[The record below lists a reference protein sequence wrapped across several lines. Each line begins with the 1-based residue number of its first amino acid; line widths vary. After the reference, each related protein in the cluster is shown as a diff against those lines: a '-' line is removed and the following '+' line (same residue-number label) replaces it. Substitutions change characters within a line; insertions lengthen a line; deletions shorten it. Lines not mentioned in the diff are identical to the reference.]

1 MSFPLGL
8 QQSLERKVGQAPEL
22 LLYLLFLYSD
32 STGEACS
39 AVSSPSVAPCG
50 IGVCRLST
58 EAIGERMK
66 EGGCWEGAEPGRIPV
81 ELDNKDANN
90 GGDRFTFA

>member
-1 MSFPLGL
+1 MLGRELGQTNKGQFMSFPLGL

-22 LLYLLFLYSD
+22 LLYLPFLYSD
-32 STGEACS
+32 STGEVCS

-66 EGGCWEGAEPGRIPV
+66 EGGCREGAEPGTQMW
-81 ELDNKDANN
+81 L
-90 GGDRFTFA
+90 GL